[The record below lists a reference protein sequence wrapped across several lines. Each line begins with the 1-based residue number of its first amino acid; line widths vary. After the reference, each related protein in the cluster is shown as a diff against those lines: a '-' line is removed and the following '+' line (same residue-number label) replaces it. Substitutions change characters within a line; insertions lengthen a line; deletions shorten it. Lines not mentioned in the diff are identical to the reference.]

1 MSFKPQFNAV
11 HIRSRTPVVTF
22 SPFPSLAREDELIPA
37 SFLISE
43 RVIGCTVEIIEM
55 CDPYRDMP
63 AGLRGTVTH
72 VDDTGTVFADWE
84 NGSMLGA
91 VFRED
96 RIRRVD

>member
-1 MSFKPQFNAV
+1 MNNLHMRPEELKR
-11 HIRSRTPVVTF
+11 IREKYPV
-22 SPFPSLAREDELIPA
+22 
-37 SFLISE
+37 
-43 RVIGCTVEIIEM
+43 GCPVEIIEM

-84 NGSMLGA
+84 NGSTLGA
-91 VFRED
+91 VFGED

>member
-1 MSFKPQFNAV
+1 MRYPDGKEAMTMNNLHMRPEV
-11 HIRSRTPVVTF
+11 LKRIREQYP
-22 SPFPSLAREDELIPA
+22 
-37 SFLISE
+37 
-43 RVIGCTVEIIEM
+43 IGCTVEIIEM

-84 NGSMLGA
+84 NGSTLGA
-91 VFRED
+91 VFGED

>member
-1 MSFKPQFNAV
+1 MNNLHMRPEVLKR
-11 HIRSRTPVVTF
+11 IREQYP
-22 SPFPSLAREDELIPA
+22 
-37 SFLISE
+37 
-43 RVIGCTVEIIEM
+43 IGCTVEIIEM

-84 NGSMLGA
+84 KGSTLGA
-91 VFRED
+91 VFGED

>member
-1 MSFKPQFNAV
+1 MNNLHMRPEILKR
-11 HIRSRTPVVTF
+11 IREKYPV
-22 SPFPSLAREDELIPA
+22 
-37 SFLISE
+37 
-43 RVIGCTVEIIEM
+43 GCTVEIIEM

-84 NGSMLGA
+84 NGSTLGA
-91 VFRED
+91 VFGED

>member
-1 MSFKPQFNAV
+1 MNNLHMRPEVLKR
-11 HIRSRTPVVTF
+11 IREKYPV
-22 SPFPSLAREDELIPA
+22 
-37 SFLISE
+37 
-43 RVIGCTVEIIEM
+43 GCTVEIIEM

-84 NGSMLGA
+84 NGSTLGA
-91 VFRED
+91 VFGED

>member
-1 MSFKPQFNAV
+1 MNNLHMRPEVLKR
-11 HIRSRTPVVTF
+11 IRKQYPV
-22 SPFPSLAREDELIPA
+22 
-37 SFLISE
+37 
-43 RVIGCTVEIIEM
+43 GCTVEIIEM

-84 NGSMLGA
+84 NGSTLGA
-91 VFRED
+91 VFGED

>member
-1 MSFKPQFNAV
+1 MNNLHMRPEMLKR
-11 HIRSRTPVVTF
+11 IREKYPV
-22 SPFPSLAREDELIPA
+22 
-37 SFLISE
+37 
-43 RVIGCTVEIIEM
+43 GCTVEIIEM

-84 NGSMLGA
+84 NGSTLGA
-91 VFRED
+91 VFGED

>member
-1 MSFKPQFNAV
+1 MNHLHMRPEMLKR
-11 HIRSRTPVVTF
+11 IREKYPV
-22 SPFPSLAREDELIPA
+22 
-37 SFLISE
+37 
-43 RVIGCTVEIIEM
+43 GCTVEIIEM

-84 NGSMLGA
+84 NGSTLGA
-91 VFRED
+91 VFGED

>member
-1 MSFKPQFNAV
+1 MNNLHMRAEVLKR
-11 HIRSRTPVVTF
+11 IREKYPV
-22 SPFPSLAREDELIPA
+22 
-37 SFLISE
+37 
-43 RVIGCTVEIIEM
+43 GCTVEIIEM

-84 NGSMLGA
+84 NGSTLGA
-91 VFRED
+91 VFGED

>member
-1 MSFKPQFNAV
+1 MNNLHMRPEVLKR
-11 HIRSRTPVVTF
+11 IREQYPV
-22 SPFPSLAREDELIPA
+22 
-37 SFLISE
+37 
-43 RVIGCTVEIIEM
+43 GCTVEIIEM

-84 NGSMLGA
+84 NRSTLGA
-91 VFRED
+91 VFGKD

>member
-1 MSFKPQFNAV
+1 MNNLHMRPETLKR
-11 HIRSRTPVVTF
+11 IREKYPV
-22 SPFPSLAREDELIPA
+22 
-37 SFLISE
+37 
-43 RVIGCTVEIIEM
+43 GCTVEIIEM

-84 NGSMLGA
+84 NGSTLGA
-91 VFRED
+91 VFGED